1 MIVRLNDLLIRIKNA
16 YTRRMR
22 SIKVDRTNRTLDVLR
37 CLSDKRYINGF
48 SYGDR

>member
-16 YTRRMR
+16 YARRMK
-22 SIKVDRTNRTLDVLR
+22 SIKVDRTNRTLDILK

-48 SYGDR
+48 SYGDQ